1 MTIDPGSALRMGY
14 RCWVKRLPETT
25 HLDLT
30 QNVRNDGR
38 PQFKIQFTGDFP
50 VIEFFRAIPSQCGS
64 GNRYKHAVAL
74 KV

>member
-38 PQFKIQFTGDFP
+38 PQFKIQFTGDVP
-50 VIEFFRAIPSQCGS
+50 DIEFFRVILSQCGS
-64 GNRYKHAVAL
+64 GNWYKHVVAL